1 LEYAHHDP
9 HIKMYWQVQNGYDAS
24 TPIAGQLTPKGR
36 RTRERIIDTAARLVF
51 SQGLAA
57 TTLDEVKAAA
67 GVGASQLYHYF
78 DSKADLLGAIIER
91 HTETIVARQEPEL
104 RAMDSLE
111 TLRTWCA
118 LVVGIQRSFDCH
130 GGCPIGSLGSEL
142 AEQDEM
148 TRTAISASL
157 MRWEAALRDGL
168 VCLCE
173 RGLLGPDADP
183 DTLALH
189 LIVTLQGGL
198 LLGKI
203 HRSDRPLQV
212 ALTSAIDHVETFV
225 PSSPRVLSHM

>member
-1 LEYAHHDP
+1 MP
-9 HIKMYWQVQNGYDAS
+9 V
-24 TPIAGQLTPKGR
+24 AGQLTPKGR
-36 RTRERIIDTAARLVF
+36 RTQERIVDAAAELVF

-57 TTLDEVKAAA
+57 TTLDEDKAAA

-91 HTETIVARQEPEL
+91 HTETIVARQEPGL
-104 RAMDSLE
+104 RAMESIE
-111 TLRTWCA
+111 TLRDWCA

-142 AEQDEM
+142 AEHDET

-157 MRWEAALRDGL
+157 TRWEAALRDGL
-168 VCLCE
+168 THLRE
-173 RGLLGPDADP
+173 RGLLAPDADP

-203 HRSDRPLQV
+203 HRSDRPLQI
-212 ALTSAIDHVETFV
+212 ALSSAIDHVE
-225 PSSPRVLSHM
+225 SYMQASPRSGHEEIGLSLDKADSTP

>member
-1 LEYAHHDP
+1 MP
-9 HIKMYWQVQNGYDAS
+9 V
-24 TPIAGQLTPKGR
+24 AGQLTPKGR
-36 RTRERIIDTAARLVF
+36 RTRNRIVDAAAELVF

-78 DSKADLLGAIIER
+78 DGKADLLGAIIEH

-104 RAMDSLE
+104 RAMESVE
-111 TLRTWCA
+111 TLRDWCA
-118 LVVGIQRSFDCH
+118 LVVGIQCSFDCH

-142 AEQDEM
+142 AEHDET

-168 VCLCE
+168 TRLRE
-173 RGLLGPDADP
+173 RGLLAPEADP
-183 DTLALH
+183 NTLALH

-203 HRSDRPLQV
+203 HRSDRPLEI

-225 PSSPRVLSHM
+225 PSSPRLLNHV